1 MRTLACA
8 WCISS
13 AFGDRSFNWPYLS
26 LILAPFLVFTAIA
39 AAVAWQAGVRPR
51 TIIRWC
57 ADRLPGRSAGHHE
70 SMPHKEKT

>member
-26 LILAPFLVFTAIA
+26 LILAPFLVFAAIA
-39 AAVAWQAGVRPR
+39 AAIAWQAGIRPR
-51 TIIRWC
+51 ALIRRLT
-57 ADRLPGRSAGHHE
+57 ARLPWRGAGHHE
-70 SMPHKEKT
+70 SLSHKETP